1 MKVKSESEVVQSC
14 PTLRDPMDC
23 SLPGSS
29 VHRIFQARVLEWVAI
44 AFSARYSWAIK
55 KGETQGGGK
64 GNPQANREAVIQIVK
79 REEGLKA
86 GWTMRRNPIPERGES
101 LLPPPSNLPLSQP
114 LPSPCLLAP
123 CPQRKLLESLL
134 QALAV
139 VYTQKRDNDSGVW
152 SSPTVRGG
160 RWIALGQQHRT
171 EMTQTLEP
179 SWLGRPS
186 ERLLTS
192 VCLKL
197 SSINRDTS
205 CSFTRCPKVWTRQGL
220 ILNRALHT
228 ISTALKLPQLQLTCG
243 ELLTLIYTVIW
254 WVQWVPLGLI
264 HSASKPVLPLK
275 ARCYA
280 RKQSGSKGHGSVL
293 LGPTGTSGAPAVCWG
308 KQPLLLSWDP

>member
-1 MKVKSESEVVQSC
+1 
-14 PTLRDPMDC
+14 MDHAAGTP
-23 SLPGSS
+23 S
-29 VHRIFQARVLEWVAI
+29 Q
-44 AFSARYSWAIK
+44 
-55 KGETQGGGK
+55 KGV
-64 GNPQANREAVIQIVK
+64 N
-79 REEGLKA
+79 L
-86 GWTMRRNPIPERGES
+86 S
-101 LLPPPSNLPLSQP
+101 FLLPLPTTFPSLS
-114 LPSPCLLAP
+114 LSPVLASWLLALRESCWSLSSRP
-123 CPQRKLLESLL
+123 WQWFIHRKE
-134 QALAV
+134 
-139 VYTQKRDNDSGVW
+139 TM
-152 SSPTVRGG
+152 TVECGPAPLWGEG

-192 VCLKL
+192 MCLKL

-205 CSFTRCPKVWTRQGL
+205 CSFTWCSKVWTRQGL

-228 ISTALKLPQLQLTCG
+228 VSTALKLPQLQLTCG

-264 HSASKPVLPLK
+264 HSASKPALPLK

-280 RKQSGSKGHGSVL
+280 WKQWGSKAHGSVL

-308 KQPLLLSWDP
+308 KQTLLLCRDP